1 MGTNNPNY
9 KLHIRGT
16 NPTLLRIETT
26 NDLAGEVSGIEF
38 GIPAYTSAS
47 SAKILSTSATGF
59 SPNLQFITA
68 SGNGTSSVKM
78 TINGDGLI
86 TTSGNIDCGGTLITK
101 NINLTTSTSGSNV
114 LRISSTNAGANNCIQ
129 IQNNG
134 APTAYIG
141 VGGSAF
147 GGNYANNFFIES
159 ASTSI
164 IFNTNGRIS
173 GSTPNMIINTAGN
186 VGIGVLNPSQIL
198 QVGNAGRLRISNG
211 ESDYSLL
218 GTIDT
223 DGATNTRIVVSGK
236 TRGSN
241 FAGQIDYVA
250 TSGNHI
256 FHSDGTSEKFIVANN
271 GNLYVN
277 SGLLNINAANFS
289 SGGTKGIIFRNG
301 YETTSNNYNCSI
313 LTYDHDAN
321 GFCDGL
327 SINAWD
333 GISFCTGSNTR
344 AEKMRITNDGRVG
357 IANVNPQSMLHLG
370 NSDVAG
376 SNPAIVFGKRL
387 ANNTGNRNA
396 FISYTDT
403 FIFCIGDNG
412 GTNSSS
418 NLITQFGIN
427 YAAPGASL
435 VIGTNGY
442 VAMQYGSGGL
452 SDERIKTNIKTI
464 ENALDKT
471 LLLRGVEYND
481 FRIEPERKRIGL
493 IAQETELIIPEV
505 VRTGDDGLK
514 SIEYQNLVGLLIEA
528 IKDQQKQINDLKLIL
543 KNNNLN

>member
-1 MGTNNPNY
+1 MNRLLLQSGTGNAAITINTNN
-9 KLHIRGT
+9 
-16 NPTLLRIETT
+16 
-26 NDLAGEVSGIEF
+26 
-38 GIPAYTSAS
+38 
-47 SAKILSTSATGF
+47 
-59 SPNLQFITA
+59 
-68 SGNGTSSVKM
+68 
-78 TINGDGLI
+78 
-86 TTSGNIDCGGTLITK
+86 
-101 NINLTTSTSGSNV
+101 
-114 LRISSTNAGANNCIQ
+114 
-129 IQNNG
+129 
-134 APTAYIG
+134 
-141 VGGSAF
+141 
-147 GGNYANNFFIES
+147 
-159 ASTSI
+159 
-164 IFNTNGRIS
+164 
-173 GSTPNMIINTAGN
+173 N
-186 VGIGVLNPSQIL
+186 VGIGNNNPSQIL

-211 ESDYSLL
+211 TLDYSLL

-223 DGATNTRIVVSGK
+223 DGATNTRIVVSGN
-236 TRGSN
+236 TRATPY
-241 FAGQIDYVA
+241 AGNIDYVA
-250 TSGNHI
+250 TSTGSHI
-256 FHSDGTSEKFIVANN
+256 FYTTNSTTERMRISDN
-271 GNLYVN
+271 GNVSVN
-277 SGLLNINAANFS
+277 SGLISINAAEFS